1 MLASSQQI
9 FDPAPCG
16 DSQTVR
22 HCCLDREGRGREEGR
37 REGRGRE
44 EGGRREG
51 RGMEEGGKSEGGGR
65 EEGGRREGGGRE
77 EGGRKSQLGYGTLS
91 SYTRRGSYP
100 SLLLTQP

>member
-37 REGRGRE
+37 RRKGRKREEGRKREGRRRE
-44 EGGRREG
+44 EGGMR
-51 RGMEEGGKSEGGGR
+51 
-65 EEGGRREGGGRE
+65 EGGRVNSVLELFRATQGAEV
-77 EGGRKSQLGYGTLS
+77 
-91 SYTRRGSYP
+91 TRRYY
-100 SLLLTQP
+100 